1 MKRKGKREMKRKKN
15 EKEEKMNFDV
25 ICFCSEGRNKI

>member
-25 ICFCSEGRNKI
+25 ICFCRKGRNKI